1 MRKTRHLNKSL
12 LIQLELESIIDE
24 ASLFASCLQLVTDE
38 EENEIRISNAPKIE
52 YAKVKCKRMIHNSP
66 HSAAGSLRLLILF

>member
-1 MRKTRHLNKSL
+1 MRKTRHLNKSM

-38 EENEIRISNAPKIE
+38 AEFEIRINHAP
-52 YAKVKCKRMIHNSP
+52 
-66 HSAAGSLRLLILF
+66 RLSMQK

>member
-38 EENEIRISNAPKIE
+38 EENEIRISNAPK
-52 YAKVKCKRMIHNSP
+52 N
-66 HSAAGSLRLLILF
+66 